1 MNDKPPST
9 SGTGGTGFF
18 VRLKR
23 AFKSDPWSREEIQ
36 DLIHQSESDINAE
49 EKSMLSGVLEVSET
63 QVREVMVPRSQM
75 VANIFVPGKGVW
87 HACNPCEGRIAQPG
101 NSSSLAK
108 SKSHSYS
115 LPVFRE
121 LIREKYGTALMIAA
135 TSSSKI
141 TGLIMGQIVNERIRN
156 VEQYGRSA
164 DFNFTELDMMVSNGY
179 PSWFWEDRGAG
190 GFAIQDGFLRVKTM
204 FKYLGIE
211 AWTKVSDPIRNEKI
225 KDKINSNLLTSNGL
239 SDRSNVLSG
248 LAKKLNLDA
257 LNQLYSSLKEKGL
270 TGIEL
275 QLKFIETYDSLR
287 DNATMFAHEGR
298 HSLDRIFLEDE
309 HQNQGIVMTEYRGR
323 LSQIAFSDSPKLELA
338 NMVNGIGAHGA
349 GKSNQMIV
357 DVLEDWIKSNS
368 KLIQGFNKNMLP
380 ISQAYLLTDDQ
391 IRTCFREVDPFYIN
405 RN

>member
-1 MNDKPPST
+1 VFLDKL
-9 SGTGGTGFF
+9 FA
-18 VRLKR
+18 KN
-23 AFKSDPWSREEIQ
+23 RE
-36 DLIHQSESDINAE
+36 LY
-49 EKSMLSGVLEVSET
+49 
-63 QVREVMVPRSQM
+63 
-75 VANIFVPGKGVW
+75 
-87 HACNPCEGRIAQPG
+87 IALLPT
-101 NSSSLAK
+101 K

-357 DVLEDWIKSNS
+357 NVLEDWIKSNS